1 MASGPVSRATYW
13 RRRVFL
19 LAGLLAVLALIVY
32 ACRPSDDEGEAT
44 TPASSG
50 SDIEAGAA
58 SDGGE
63 PADPSIPAS
72 PPDDAD
78 DEEDA
83 DTPEEGGAG
92 DGGSPSGGGGD
103 GSVSGAASDGSGGG
117 SRPAAAPCGPE
128 DVVVTVRSDRED
140 YAAGVQPTFTLTL
153 VSTSPEN
160 CTAQVGTETLELR
173 ITSGDDRIWS
183 SVDCVGEPTA
193 EPVELHRGVPHTVE
207 ITWDRTRSWPDCREI
222 FSSALPGT
230 YVAKAYSDYETA
242 GAQVF
247 RLH

>member
-1 MASGPVSRATYW
+1 M
-13 RRRVFL
+13 
-19 LAGLLAVLALIVY
+19 AGLLAVLALIVY

-50 SDIEAGAA
+50 SDIESGAA
-58 SDGGE
+58 SEGGGT
-63 PADPSIPAS
+63 ADPSIPAS

-83 DTPEEGGAG
+83 DAPEENAG
-92 DGGSPSGGGGD
+92 DGGASSGGAGG
-103 GSVSGAASDGSGGG
+103 GSAAGVASDGSGGG

-140 YAAGVQPTFTLTL
+140 YAAGVQPAFTLTL
-153 VSTSPEN
+153 VSTSTED
-160 CTAQVGTETLELR
+160 CTAQAGAETLELR

-193 EPVELHRGVPHTVE
+193 EPVELRRGVPHTVE
-207 ITWDRTRSWPDCREI
+207 ITWDRTRSWPDCREVYTP
-222 FSSALPGT
+222 ALPGT
-230 YVAKAYSDYETA
+230 YVAKVYSDYETA
-242 GAQVF
+242 GSQVF